1 MGSDAVESK
10 KKPYRPGEASRNYFK
25 LPPVKREAIREEVNR
40 RFRAETGV
48 TRNLDPTSTADL
60 ELRRIW
66 LRMRDEEM
74 GALEYEEFI
83 EFKADMLLPDGIS
96 DEMRS
101 NGWEEAAEL
110 METWFSRPPAFA
122 PKGYSAP
129 VTDIIKMDW
138 VLKYPVAK
146 SVYDDI
152 FQDKVWSNAAS
163 QKRMA
168 EILKS
173 KPRLS
178 FGQTVP
184 FGDLSLGVATV
195 DQEWINARPVEGQ
208 LIPDGLQ
215 AALHAFVFN
224 IAVSGN
230 VTTVAATTQEYIQ
243 MVGKASLKLQV
254 TIEEVGVY
262 VKDSFDFNGSQ
273 FLGWWGPANVPINN
287 SDFQRWRAENHT
299 GGDFI
304 VYSDVKRTRVSS
316 TDSVTVWV

>member
-48 TRNLDPTSTADL
+48 TRGIDPTSKADL

-66 LRMRDEEM
+66 LRMRDEAMEVV
-74 GALEYEEFI
+74 EYEEFI

-138 VLKYPVAK
+138 VLKFPVAK

-152 FQDKVWSNAAS
+152 FKDRVWSNVPS

-168 EILKS
+168 EVLKS

-224 IAVSGN
+224 IAVAGK
-230 VTTVAATTQEYIQ
+230 VTTAAATPQEYIQ
-243 MVGKASLKLQV
+243 MAGKASLKLQV

-262 VKDSFDFNGSQ
+262 VKDSFDFNGNQ
-273 FLGWWGPANVPINN
+273 FLGWWGPADVPINN

-299 GGDFI
+299 GGDFL
-304 VYSDVKRTRVSS
+304 VYSDVKRTRVNP
-316 TDSVTVWV
+316 TDTVTVWV